1 MPNHSSLLPSVY
13 FLAGLTATGAFAI
26 YLDGGL
32 GKATQSVSWSV
43 LQTAQNEPQPARDL
57 SAEDLLYARTAWAYF
72 DKNYQPATGLI
83 DSVQGFPAGTLW
95 DQGSYLLGMIAA
107 RSLGLISQQTFDQR
121 TSALL
126 TSFTRLALFDGR
138 LPNKVYSTET
148 LDMVDY
154 DGALQPDGIGWSA
167 LDIARMLSAL
177 RVLELHHPHHGA
189 HIRELLSNWDLS
201 AMARDGRMMGS
212 ARLNGEAQLLQEGRI
227 GYEQYGA
234 RSAAMWG
241 LDVLVAANAAPIM
254 RWHDLDGIEIPIDLR
269 SARQFDAITPVA
281 SDPFFLQAI
290 EMGFTE
296 ESKVL
301 AERVFEAQRRRFNQ
315 TGQLTMV
322 SESNIDQPP
331 HFLYNSLFGNGTD
344 WAVVSEKGEHYPEL
358 RTISLKSAFAWD
370 AIYASTYSQQVL
382 KTLLPLATSD
392 GWPSGTYEADGRVN
406 EIYTANTNGVVL
418 QALYY
423 KAHGPMMQLP

>member
-1 MPNHSSLLPSVY
+1 MPNNNSLVPSLF
-13 FLAGLTATGAFAI
+13 FLAGLSATGALAI
-26 YLDGGL
+26 YLDGSFSNMTG
-32 GKATQSVSWSV
+32 SVSWSV
-43 LQTAQNEPQPARDL
+43 SQDAQREPQPARGL
-57 SAEDLLYARTAWAYF
+57 SAEDLVYARTAWAYF
-72 DKNYQPATGLI
+72 DRNYQPATGLI

-107 RSLGLISQQTFDQR
+107 RSLGLISQQTLDQR
-121 TSALL
+121 ATALL
-126 TSFTRLALFDGR
+126 TSFTRLALFEGR
-138 LPNKVYSTET
+138 LPNKVYSTVS

-154 DGALQPDGIGWSA
+154 DGNPQPSGIGWSA

-177 RVLELHHPHHGA
+177 RVLELHHPHHGPD
-189 HIRELLSNWDLS
+189 IRELLSNWDLS
-201 AMARDGRMMGS
+201 AMATDGRMMGS
-212 ARLNGEAQLLQEGRI
+212 ARIDGEVHLLQEGRI

-241 LDVLVAANAAPIM
+241 LDVLIAANAAPIL
-254 RWHDLDGIEIPIDLR
+254 RWHDLDGIEIPVDLR
-269 SARQFDAITPVA
+269 TAQQFDAITPVA

-296 ESKVL
+296 ESRIL
-301 AERVFEAQRRRFNQ
+301 AERVFDAQHTRFKQ

-331 HFLYNSLFGNGTD
+331 HFVYNSLFGNGID
-344 WAVVSEKGEHYPEL
+344 WAVVTEKGEHYPEL

-370 AIYASTYSQQVL
+370 AIYASAYSQQVL
-382 KTLLPLATSD
+382 ETLLPLATPD

-406 EIYTANTNGVVL
+406 DIYTANTNGVVL

-423 KAHGPMMQLP
+423 KAHGPMMKLP

>member
-1 MPNHSSLLPSVY
+1 MPPNSSLAPSLFFVT
-13 FLAGLTATGAFAI
+13 GLTATGALAI
-26 YLDGGL
+26 YLDGGF
-32 GKATQSVSWSV
+32 GKATHSVNWSVS
-43 LQTAQNEPQPARDL
+43 QDTQREPQPARGLSENDL
-57 SAEDLLYARTAWAYF
+57 AHARTAWAYF
-72 DKNYQPATGLI
+72 DLNYRPETGLI

-107 RSLGLISQQTFDQR
+107 RSLGLISQHTFDQR
-121 TSALL
+121 TTTLL
-126 TSFTRLALFDGR
+126 TSFIQLELFEGR
-138 LPNKVYSTET
+138 LPNKVYSTVSLE
-148 LDMVDY
+148 MVDY
-154 DGALQPDGIGWSA
+154 DGALQPSGIGWSA

-177 RVLELHHPHHGA
+177 RVLELHHPHHGT
-189 HIRELLSNWDLS
+189 HIRELLSNWDLP

-212 ARLNGEAQLLQEGRI
+212 TRLDGEIHLLQEGRI

-234 RSAAMWG
+234 RSAALWG
-241 LDVLVAANAAPIM
+241 LDVLVAANAAPIL
-254 RWHDLDGIEIPIDLR
+254 RWHDLGGIDIPVDLR
-269 SARQFDAITPVA
+269 TAQQFDAITPVA

-296 ESKVL
+296 ESKIL
-301 AERVFEAQRRRFNQ
+301 AERVFDAQHTRFKQ

-331 HFLYNSLFGNGTD
+331 HFLYNSLFGNGID
-344 WAVVSEKGEHYPEL
+344 WAVVTEKGEHYPEL

-370 AIYASTYSQQVL
+370 AIYASVYSKQVL
-382 KTLLPLATSD
+382 ETQLPLATTD

-423 KAHGPMMQLP
+423 KAHGPMMKLP